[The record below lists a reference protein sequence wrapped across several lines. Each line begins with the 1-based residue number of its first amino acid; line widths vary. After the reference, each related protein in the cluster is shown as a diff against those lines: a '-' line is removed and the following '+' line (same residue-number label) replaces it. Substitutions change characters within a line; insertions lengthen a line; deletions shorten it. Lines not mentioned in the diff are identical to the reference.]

1 MRKLLLFIIPIFIL
15 ACSEDK
21 DVKVYK
27 PAPTISTRSGTWSIA
42 GGKDTYVLG
51 EQLGVRISS
60 GGNISPNIHSAV
72 LEMKT
77 GNNSHY
83 MTISSGEHADL
94 DFSRLYASHLGTCYI
109 RGTVFLWEDGKLT
122 PVETEVYEFRVM
134 GPHIKNLME
143 MDDFKRRMNECWDDS
158 KASEKAKLRCE
169 FGFVLQMDTDSEKG
183 STYSFVDGKAT
194 PSNDCATG
202 AVNTIIFPIVDEE
215 NSASSS
221 HSVALFHT
229 HPPLTNCPHTS
240 GRPTGPSKED
250 DETANDKM
258 IPSVIWDYGDKN
270 KWIYGGHDRNSS
282 PVQSYA
288 GSYVQRL

>member
-27 PAPTISTRSGTWSIA
+27 PASTISTRSGTWSIA

-60 GGNISPNIHSAV
+60 GGDIPPNIHSAV

-94 DFSRLYASHLGTCYI
+94 DFSRLYASHLGMCYI
-109 RGTVFLWEDGKLT
+109 RGTVYLLKDEKLISI
-122 PVETEVYEFRVM
+122 ETEVYEFRVM
-134 GPHIKNLME
+134 GPHIEDLME
-143 MDDFKRRMNECWDDS
+143 MNDFKRRMNECWNDS
-158 KASEKAKLRCE
+158 KASEKANSRCE
-169 FGFVLQMDTDSEKG
+169 FGFVLQMDIDVERG
-183 STYSFVDGKAT
+183 FTYSFVEGQAT
-194 PSNDCATG
+194 PSSDCTTG
-202 AVNTIIFPIVDEE
+202 AVNTIIFSIVDEE

-229 HPPLTNCPHTS
+229 HPPLTNCPRTS
-240 GRPTGPSKED
+240 RRPTGPSNED
-250 DETANDKM
+250 DDTANGKM

-270 KWIYGGHDRNSS
+270 EWIYGGHDRNSS
-282 PVQSYA
+282 PVLSYA
-288 GSYVQRL
+288 GSYIQRL